1 MTLKLS
7 RPAALL
13 LALLMVLLLFSNW
26 RYPTPAQSPLLL
38 RGAPPLSEQET
49 GRPG

>member
-1 MTLKLS
+1 MTLRLS

-26 RYPTPAQSPLLL
+26 RYPNPVQPLLL

>member
-1 MTLKLS
+1 MTLRLS

-13 LALLMVLLLFSNW
+13 LALLMVLLLLLNW
-26 RYPTPAQSPLLL
+26 RYPNPVSQPLLL

>member
-26 RYPTPAQSPLLL
+26 RYPNPAQPLLLL
-38 RGAPPLSEQET
+38 RGAPPLSEHD